1 MDTENRTTTTDH
13 DLPQSWRMMLAL
25 GILSLILGVIG
36 VGMSFALTLTSIV
49 FFGAFLLVSGSV
61 QLAHAL
67 FGKEVQEWKGKVMHV
82 LIAVLYVVG
91 GVMTV
96 FNPIAASFAL
106 TAMLAGVFLAM
117 GVYRVYVSLE
127 LRKQGKSWGT
137 LAAVG
142 VADIVMASI
151 IMIGMPWTAFWVIG
165 LLIAVELIMNGWML
179 ITIALAKRKMEQQSF
194 QPTA

>member
-1 MDTENRTTTTDH
+1 MNTSNSSLNK
-13 DLPQSWRMMLAL
+13 DLPKSWGMLLAL
-25 GILSLILGVIG
+25 GILMLVLGVIG
-36 VGMSFALTLTSIV
+36 VGMSFALTITSIV

-67 FGKEVQEWKGKVMHV
+67 FGKDVQDWNGKVMHSLV
-82 LIAVLYVVG
+82 AVLYIIG
-91 GVMTV
+91 GLMTV

-117 GVYRVYVSLE
+117 GAYRVYVAVE
-127 LRKQGKSWGT
+127 LRKQGKPWGM

-142 VADIVMASI
+142 VADIAMASI

-165 LLIAVELIMNGWML
+165 MLIAIELIMNGWML
-179 ITIALAKRKMEQQSF
+179 IATALAKRKLDQQQA
-194 QPTA
+194 QPVS